1 MNYNYTHQ
9 FLQPIFYLVCL
20 LSLVCYK
27 GNCQTARIGVVTTR
41 DSLRVEQINIF
52 GNSVTKE
59 KIIIRELS
67 FREGDL
73 IAKEG
78 IDKYLEIE
86 ANKLRNTNL
95 FVTQEIAFYPTTNNN
110 IVINIFLKER
120 WYTFPIPL
128 IELADRSFNE
138 WWTNQNKDLS
148 RIEYGLNFKRKN
160 FRGRKEDLGLLL
172 RFGFTKQ
179 LRLLYRVPFL
189 DKKQSLGLTV
199 RTSYSENNNIAYN
212 TIGNK
217 LQNVEFDKNMMRR
230 QFDFG
235 LALTKRVGFYDFHNI
250 DINYRNLRVA
260 DTVAYLN
267 PDYFLDNRQLQR
279 YVQLRY
285 TYTHDFRDFSA
296 YPLKGHL
303 LNLSL
308 EKTGL
313 GIFNDVDLLILKAN
327 YSKYM
332 DLGKNFYLGSSIS
345 TKFSLPERQPYIHM
359 RSLGYRQ
366 DFVRGYDLYVVEGQH
381 FGLAKNTLRFK
392 FFDEKMNAG
401 KFIPIDQFN
410 VIPIEM
416 YFKGYIDGGYV
427 RNSPS
432 TIDFYN
438 KPLSNKPLWGT
449 GFGLDIVTFYNAVI
463 RLEYSFNSRNESG
476 FFLYFSSDL

>member
-1 MNYNYTHQ
+1 MNYNRSHQ
-9 FLQPIFYLVCL
+9 ILRHSFCL
-20 LSLVCYK
+20 ICLYCLFSFDSFCQNK
-27 GNCQTARIGVVTTR
+27 NGNENTSG

-52 GNSVTKE
+52 GNRITKE

-67 FREGDL
+67 FREGTL
-73 IAKEG
+73 IAKDNIEQ
-78 IDKYLEIE
+78 YLEKE
-86 ANKLRNTNL
+86 TNRLRNTNL
-95 FVTQEIAFYPTTNNN
+95 FVTQEIAFYPTTENN
-110 IVINIFLKER
+110 IVINVFLKER

-199 RTSYSENNNIAYN
+199 RTSYSENNNISYN

-217 LQNVEFDKNMMRR
+217 LQNVEYDKNIMRR

-250 DINYRNLRVA
+250 DINYRNLKVA
-260 DTVAYLN
+260 DTVSYLN
-267 PDYFLDNRQLQR
+267 PEYFLNGQDLHR
-279 YVQLRY
+279 YFQLRY
-285 TYTHDFRDFSA
+285 TYTHDYRDFSA
-296 YPLKGHL
+296 YPLKGHI
-303 LNLSL
+303 LNISL

-313 GIFNDVDLLILKAN
+313 GIFDDVDLLIFKTSYA
-327 YSKYM
+327 KYM
-332 DLGKNFYLGSSIS
+332 DLGKNFYLGSSFS
-345 TKFSLPERQPYIHM
+345 GKVSLPETQPYIHM
-359 RSLGYRQ
+359 RALGYRQ
-366 DFVRGYDLYVVEGQH
+366 DFIRGYDLYVIEGQH
-381 FGLAKNTLRFK
+381 FGLTKNTLRFK
-392 FFDEKMNAG
+392 FLDEKMDAG

-416 YFKGYIDGGYV
+416 YFKGYIDVGYV
-427 RNSPS
+427 RNS
-432 TIDFYN
+432 TTNFYN
-438 KPLSNKPLWGT
+438 EALSNKPLWGT

-463 RLEYSFNSRNESG
+463 RLEYSFNSRNENG